1 MLLALIVYKG
11 CTSNFRKALTAR
23 LLQGPESCP
32 ISNPLSRTAATM
44 TLEEVEAA
52 MRAKQGHTM
61 HLTDVAPGT
70 DLHPFFLR

>member
-1 MLLALIVYKG
+1 MTEGLS
-11 CTSNFRKALTAR
+11 TH

-32 ISNPLSRTAATM
+32 ISNPLSRTAAAM

-70 DLHPFFLR
+70 DLHPFFVR